1 MLVGI
6 SLTLERLNMRID
18 FSLFVCAL
26 IVAFSPVKE
35 AFGTESGASK
45 LASCEKR
52 LKDLS
57 VSVKGPVGISVYRVF
72 NAFPPE
78 GRGEIDHESIVR
90 SIKSRVKSV
99 DLASDCFPER
109 LLKSAMWYGPKEM
122 QEVLN
127 DDVVPVRVLSGEKGY
142 FVVFLYPGY
151 IERDGTGTELAA
163 GVAVYGKD
171 GELVQVFE
179 GVSSWAGNE
188 GTLLMRE
195 SCLYGET
202 ISFSN
207 RRFYPDQVSEDG
219 YVITYDLMFDISKS
233 MKYLFSAGGDK
244 DGGYECP
251 SSSYI
256 KVGRK

>member
-1 MLVGI
+1 
-6 SLTLERLNMRID
+6 MRID
-18 FSLFVCAL
+18 FALLLCFL
-26 IVAFSPVKE
+26 IVAFSPAKE
-35 AFGTESGASK
+35 AFGIESGGKA

-57 VSVKGPVGISVYRVF
+57 LPFKSPAGISVYRIF
-72 NAFPPE
+72 NVFPPV
-78 GRGEIDHESIVR
+78 GRGEIDHEPIVR
-90 SIKSRVKSV
+90 SIKSRVKSI

-163 GVAVYGKD
+163 GVAVYGKG

-219 YVITYDLMFDISKS
+219 YVITYDLMFDISKT
-233 MKYLFSAGGDK
+233 MKYLFSTGGDR

-256 KVGRK
+256 KVGKK

>member
-1 MLVGI
+1 
-6 SLTLERLNMRID
+6 MRID
-18 FSLFVCAL
+18 FALLLCVL
-26 IVAFSPVKE
+26 IVVLSPARE
-35 AFGTESGASK
+35 AFGVESGNKA

-57 VSVKGPVGISVYRVF
+57 VPFKSPAGISVYRMF
-72 NAFPPE
+72 NVFPPV
-78 GRGEIDHESIVR
+78 GRGEIEHGPIVR
-90 SIKSRVKSV
+90 NIKSRVESI

-109 LLKSAMWYGPKEM
+109 LLKSAMWYGPNEM

-127 DDVVPVRVLSGEKGY
+127 DDVVSVRVLSGGKGY

-151 IERDGTGTELAA
+151 IESDGTGTELAS
-163 GVAVYGKD
+163 GVAVYKKN

-202 ISFSN
+202 ISFSD
-207 RRFYPDQVSEDG
+207 RRFYPDQVTEDG
-219 YVITYDLMFDISKS
+219 YVITYDLMFDISKT
-233 MKYLFSAGGDK
+233 MKYLFSTGDGN

-251 SSSYI
+251 SNSYI
-256 KVGRK
+256 KVGKK

>member
-1 MLVGI
+1 
-6 SLTLERLNMRID
+6 MRID
-18 FSLFVCAL
+18 FALFIFVL
-26 IVAFSPVKE
+26 IAAFSPVTE
-35 AFGTESGASK
+35 ALGVGSGASK

-57 VSVKGPVGISVYRVF
+57 VPFKGPAGISVYRMF
-72 NAFPPE
+72 NVFPPV
-78 GRGEIDHESIVR
+78 GRGEIEHESIVR
-90 SIKSRVKSV
+90 NVKFRVKSI

-109 LLKSAMWYGPKEM
+109 LLKSVMWYGPKEM

-127 DDVVPVRVLSGEKGY
+127 DDVVPVRVLSGGEGY

-151 IERDGTGTELAA
+151 IESEGTGTELAA
-163 GVAVYGKD
+163 GLAVYKKN

-179 GVSSWAGNE
+179 GVSSWSGNE

-202 ISFSN
+202 ISFSD
-207 RRFYPDQVSEDG
+207 RRFYPDQVTEDG
-219 YVITYDLMFDISKS
+219 YVITYELMFDISKT
-233 MKYLFSAGGDK
+233 MKYLFSTGDGS

-251 SSSYI
+251 SNSYI

>member
-1 MLVGI
+1 
-6 SLTLERLNMRID
+6 MRID
-18 FSLFVCAL
+18 FAL
-26 IVAFSPVKE
+26 LLCVLIAVFSPLKE
-35 AFGTESGASK
+35 ASGVESGDKAS
-45 LASCEKR
+45 ASCEKR

-57 VSVKGPVGISVYRVF
+57 IPFKSPAGISVYRMF
-72 NAFPPE
+72 NVFPPV
-78 GRGEIDHESIVR
+78 GRGEIEHESIVR
-90 SIKSRVKSV
+90 NIKSRVKSI

-127 DDVVPVRVLSGEKGY
+127 DDVAPVIVLSGEKGY

-171 GELVQVFE
+171 GALVQVFE
-179 GVSSWAGNE
+179 GISSWAGNE

-233 MKYLFSAGGDK
+233 MKYLFSAEGEA

-256 KVGRK
+256 KVGKK